1 MRHDILP
8 RKYLFI
14 RAGPVH
20 LTTINLAA
28 GLIGFLVLNAN
39 ATETDVWAERR
50 AGMIREIQ
58 ATVAYTQVETGLA
71 AIDEDVMDALSRVPR
86 HKFVPEEIRELAY
99 ENRPLPVGHGQTI
112 SQPYIVALMT
122 HLLGLH
128 ESSTVLEVGTGSA
141 YQAAVLA
148 EIAERVFTIEIVTPL
163 AESATAR
170 LHELGYDNVTVVNGD
185 GYYGW
190 SEHAPFD
197 AIIVTAAGNHVPPP
211 LVDQLKPGARMVIP
225 VGAPY
230 TVQQLLLVT
239 KREDGGVRVR
249 QVLPVRFVPLTG
261 DH

>member
-1 MRHDILP
+1 MHI
-8 RKYLFI
+8 
-14 RAGPVH
+14 
-20 LTTINLAA
+20 AA
-28 GLIGFLVLNAN
+28 KTLIAVWIGLVGLNAS
-39 ATETDVWAERR
+39 ATETDIWAGSR

-58 ATVAYTQVETGLA
+58 ATVDYTREETGVVE
-71 AIDEDVMDALSRVPR
+71 IDQEVMDALSRVPR
-86 HKFVPEEIRELAY
+86 HEFVPEEIRELAY

-122 HLLGLH
+122 HLLALD
-128 ESSTVLEVGTGSA
+128 ETSVVLEVGTGSA

-148 EIAERVFTIEIVTPL
+148 EMADRVFSIEIVTPL
-163 AESATAR
+163 ADSARER
-170 LHELGYDNVTVVNGD
+170 LQELGYDNVSVSNGD

-190 SEHAPFD
+190 EEHAPFD

-211 LVDQLKPGARMVIP
+211 LVGQLKPGARLVIP

-239 KREDGGVRVR
+239 KQEDGSVTVR

>member
-1 MRHDILP
+1 M
-8 RKYLFI
+8 
-14 RAGPVH
+14 H
-20 LTTINLAA
+20 LATS
-28 GLIGFLVLNAN
+28 FLVTVFVGLLGLTAK
-39 ATETDVWAERR
+39 AAEDDVWAKWR
-50 AGMIREIQ
+50 AGMIREIR
-58 ATVAYTQVETGLA
+58 ATVDYTREETGVVE
-71 AIDEDVMDALSRVPR
+71 IDQNVMDALSRVPR

-122 HLLGLH
+122 HLLELD
-128 ESSTVLEVGTGSA
+128 ESSVVLEVGTGSA

-148 EIAERVFTIEIVTPL
+148 EIAARVFSIEIVTPL
-163 AESATAR
+163 AESARER
-170 LHELGYDNVTVVNGD
+170 LQELGYDNVSVLKGD

-190 SEHAPFD
+190 EEHAPFD

-211 LVDQLKPGARMVIP
+211 LVDQLKPGARLVIP

-239 KREDGGVRVR
+239 KQPDGGVTVR

>member
-1 MRHDILP
+1 MLT
-8 RKYLFI
+8 
-14 RAGPVH
+14 H
-20 LTTINLAA
+20 LLQKSAKTLIAIWISLV
-28 GLIGFLVLNAN
+28 GLNTS
-39 ATETDVWAERR
+39 ATETDIWAERR

-58 ATVAYTQVETGLA
+58 ATVDYTREETGVVE
-71 AIDEDVMDALSRVPR
+71 IDQGVMEALSRVLR

-122 HLLGLH
+122 HLLELD
-128 ESSTVLEVGTGSA
+128 ESSVVLEVGTGSA

-148 EIAERVFTIEIVTPL
+148 EIADRVFTIEIVTPL
-163 AESATAR
+163 ADSARER
-170 LHELGYDNVTVVNGD
+170 LQELGYDNVSVSNGD

-190 SEHAPFD
+190 EERAPFD

-211 LVDQLKPGARMVIP
+211 LVAQLKPGARLVIP

-239 KREDGGVRVR
+239 KQEDGSATVR

-261 DH
+261 EH